1 MMLFDA
7 RDSLA
12 GIRRPAS
19 GDAEEFIGLML
30 ASRALHGAWVDF
42 PTTCERFQKYVQTR
56 DGTTNDGFLVCDA
69 ASGHIAGV
77 INLNVITR
85 GALQSAYLGY
95 GIGAAYACMGYMTAG
110 LKLVTAYAFGE
121 MGLHRL
127 EANIQPDN
135 LASIALVRK
144 CGFRR
149 EGFSPR
155 YLKVAGQWRD
165 HERWALLAD

>member
-1 MMLFDA
+1 MPFDA
-7 RDSLA
+7 HDSVA
-12 GIRRPAS
+12 GIRRPAPS
-19 GDAEEFIGLML
+19 DADEFTTLML
-30 ASRALHGAWVDF
+30 ASRALHGSWVDF
-42 PTTCERFQKYVQTR
+42 PTTQELFQKYLQTR
-56 DGTTNDGFLVCDA
+56 NGTTDDGFLVCDA
-69 ASGHIAGV
+69 GSGRIAGL

-95 GIGAAYACMGYMTAG
+95 GIGAAYARRGYMTAG
-110 LKLVTAYAFGE
+110 LKLVTAYAFRE

-135 LASIALVRK
+135 FASIALVRK
-144 CGFRR
+144 CRFHR

-155 YLKVAGQWRD
+155 YLKIADQWRD